1 MFFLIIFLLMFLSM
15 QMIRWRVSKNIFYEP
30 VLELKHKS
38 MHELINQKE
47 TVFIINYGDV
57 MGVLSGL
64 ISSDERWM
72 VRHTQ
77 QKQNARN

>member
-1 MFFLIIFLLMFLSM
+1 
-15 QMIRWRVSKNIFYEP
+15 
-30 VLELKHKS
+30 

-64 ISSDERWM
+64 ISSDER
-72 VRHTQ
+72 
-77 QKQNARN
+77 